1 MDLDEVFFR
10 KTSKGRREQQK
21 VAREAWLWI
30 RVSQWVSLR
39 ELLML
44 ESHAPE
50 VVRDAAIGLGISVEA
65 LLRRIERRH
74 IESPRDSRRL
84 LILREWS
91 HDKQEQA
98 IFT

>member
-1 MDLDEVFFR
+1 MDLDEIFFR

-21 VAREAWLWI
+21 VARDAWLWI

-50 VVRDAAIGLGISVEA
+50 VVRDAAIGLDMTVEA
-65 LLRRIERRH
+65 LLRRTERRRMAAVEFLKALERVWK
-74 IESPRDSRRL
+74 ES
-84 LILREWS
+84 
-91 HDKQEQA
+91 
-98 IFT
+98 